1 MADGL
6 LRGAARF
13 DQGKQHRL
21 RCAGAASDELPRG
34 RTKAGGEGGGDNIN
48 SADDKMMRGVFSL
61 AEERTARIAGTRGGI
76 EEGREGGSQ
85 SGGGNAEREGG
96 RLRRGSPTLL
106 SRPDKV

>member
-21 RCAGAASDELPRG
+21 RCAGPASDELPRG
-34 RTKAGGEGGGDNIN
+34 RTKAGGEGGREEGGGDNIN

-76 EEGREGGSQ
+76 AEGRGGGSQ
-85 SGGGNAEREGG
+85 SGGDNAEG
-96 RLRRGSPTLL
+96 GSPTLL

>member
-34 RTKAGGEGGGDNIN
+34 RTGAGGEGGREEGGGDNIN
-48 SADDKMMRGVFSL
+48 SAGDKMMRGIFPL
-61 AEERTARIAGTRGGI
+61 AEMRAAAGEDGDAGMRVTRK
-76 EEGREGGSQ
+76 GREIFGEVI
-85 SGGGNAEREGG
+85 AIEG
-96 RLRRGSPTLL
+96 
-106 SRPDKV
+106 VY

>member
-48 SADDKMMRGVFSL
+48 SAGDKMMRGIFPL
-61 AEERTARIAGTRGGI
+61 AEMRAAAGEDGDAGMRVTRK
-76 EEGREGGSQ
+76 GREIFGEVI
-85 SGGGNAEREGG
+85 AIEG
-96 RLRRGSPTLL
+96 
-106 SRPDKV
+106 VY